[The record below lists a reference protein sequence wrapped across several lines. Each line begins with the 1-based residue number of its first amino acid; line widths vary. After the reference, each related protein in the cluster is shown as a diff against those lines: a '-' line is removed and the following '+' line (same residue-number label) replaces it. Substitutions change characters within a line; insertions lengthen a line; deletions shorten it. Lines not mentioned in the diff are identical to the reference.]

1 MIVLC
6 VRKMIDEFKTLTIGL
21 PLIKAAA
28 DYDSYAVKNEK
39 RPPDYDINEFKISE
53 ETRTCMTHLSEI
65 VEEMD
70 WCSKAVESLVE
81 YRMTTTD
88 ESYIKNRNKPDSE
101 FTEEKYKNN
110 RGDYYKNPK
119 EYCQAIDK
127 VIDRLDNVFK
137 KFKYDET
144 TQIDIQYLLAIF
156 NKILNVEVRD
166 KLRDIQKNVSKAYNE
181 YDPDQT
187 IPTEVITKLR
197 TMVKK
202 FMDVNNKVFKHIR
215 EFTVA
220 VAALLKID
228 KEPAKS

>member
-1 MIVLC
+1 
-6 VRKMIDEFKTLTIGL
+6 
-21 PLIKAAA
+21 
-28 DYDSYAVKNEK
+28 
-39 RPPDYDINEFKISE
+39 
-53 ETRTCMTHLSEI
+53 MTHLSEI

-88 ESYIKNRNKPDSE
+88 ESYIKNKNKPDSE
-101 FTEEKYKNN
+101 FTAEKYKNN

-119 EYCQAIDK
+119 DYCQAIDK
-127 VIDRLDNVFK
+127 VIDRCDNVFK

-144 TQIDIQYLLAIF
+144 TKIDIQYLLAIF
-156 NKILNVEVRD
+156 DKILNVEVRD